1 MPEPEI
7 AGSVRLVEL
16 GWDRDTAYY
25 AFEAD
30 PVFAP
35 LLWEDRVLTLS
46 SSAGV
51 RPNAEALAAAFLFAL
66 APLGWTF
73 GAEISTG
80 SLAVPEPAL
89 ACLERVGGHLRRHY
103 GWPAFAPFRQVP
115 TRPARWHYPKSH
127 RALAWSGGVDSS
139 FALLHREPEID
150 WLVHLSNFENL
161 ESRMTPEQRREEL
174 AVTERTAA
182 ERGLGWM
189 HLRTNIAGIFRH
201 NRFDPKFPPECS
213 FWLGLEHLH
222 HLATALAVI
231 RPLLAGACISGGFSE
246 LHRRVG
252 SCAADAAFVDL
263 YDFPAPL
270 QLVDEL
276 VPRQRKVEELVDRA
290 PELLRSLRVCYS
302 SGDGTCAACNK
313 CQTTALMIVA
323 SGGRLA
329 DTSFPPAIVP
339 RLLARIAAVREA
351 PPEEHRSLNQALAGR
366 CLSGSRGERWSQLTR
381 LLEREAGPPDG
392 V

>member
-1 MPEPEI
+1 MPERETP
-7 AGSVRLVEL
+7 GGVRLVEL
-16 GWDRDTAYY
+16 GWDRYTAYC

-46 SSAGV
+46 SSEGV
-51 RPNAEALAAAFLFAL
+51 RPDAEVLAASFLFAL
-66 APLGWTF
+66 APLGWTH

-80 SLAVPEPAL
+80 PLAVPEPAL
-89 ACLERVGGHLRRHY
+89 ACLERAGAHLRHHY
-103 GWPAFAPFRQVP
+103 GWPDFAPFRQVAA
-115 TRPARWHYPKSH
+115 RPARWRYPKSH

-139 FALLHREPEID
+139 FALLQLEPEID

-161 ESRMTPEQRREEL
+161 ESRMTPEQREEEL
-174 AVTERTAA
+174 AATRRTAE

-189 HLRTNIAGIFRH
+189 HLRTNLAAIFRH
-201 NRFDPKFPPECS
+201 NRFDDRFPPECS

-222 HLATALAVI
+222 HLATALTAI
-231 RPLLAGACISGGFSE
+231 RPLLAGVCVAGGFSE

-252 SCAADAAFVDL
+252 SCAADAAFVDR
-263 YDFPAPL
+263 YDFPSPL
-270 QLVDEL
+270 RLVDEL
-276 VPRQRKVEELVDRA
+276 VPRQRKVEQLVDRA

-323 SGGRLA
+323 AGGSLA
-329 DTSFPPAIVP
+329 GTSFPPEIVTT
-339 RLLARIAAVREA
+339 LLARIEQVREA
-351 PPEEHRSLNQALAGR
+351 SPEDHRSLNQALEGR
-366 CLSGSRGERWSQLTR
+366 RLSGSRQERWSQLNR
-381 LLEREAGPPDG
+381 LLEAGGPHG
-392 V
+392 L